1 LKDLTYLE
9 AMADAAGLINP
20 LGNAAKNAFAS
31 AVAAGGPDSFVP
43 MLATHIGKVNGVDLT
58 PKPKTAAT

>member
-1 LKDLTYLE
+1 
-9 AMADAAGLINP
+9 MADATGLVNP

-31 AVAAGGPDSFVP
+31 AVAAGGPDGFVP

-58 PKPKTAAT
+58 PKPKEGQKPQP